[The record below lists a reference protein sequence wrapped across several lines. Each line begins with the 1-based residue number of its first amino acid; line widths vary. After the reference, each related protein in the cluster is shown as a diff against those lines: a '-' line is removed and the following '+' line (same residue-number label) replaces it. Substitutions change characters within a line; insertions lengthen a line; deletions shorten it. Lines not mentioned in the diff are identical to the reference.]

1 MSATPPTPTPLIDR
15 LVERRVKDPRGFY
28 ARVVERPRPDWKGGE
43 PLMVIAADHPARGAL
58 KVGSDQYAMA
68 DRENLLERCV
78 TALSRPGVNGFLGT
92 SDMVQDLANLG
103 ALDGKVVFGSMNR
116 GGFAGASFEIDDR
129 MTGYDVEGIIAQDL
143 AGGKMLMR
151 YDFEDDSTAET
162 VATCAA
168 GIDGLAR
175 AGRIAMV
182 EPFISARDDA
192 GRVVNDLSTEAVVKS
207 VAMTAGLGADSTW
220 TWLKL
225 PAVEGMEDVARASS
239 MPILLLGGEVSA
251 DAEAT
256 RRMWAQAL
264 APSTVQGLVLG
275 RSMLYPA
282 DGDVASAV
290 DNAVTLLEV

>member
-1 MSATPPTPTPLIDR
+1 MSGTPLIDT
-15 LVERRVKDPRGFY
+15 LVERRVADPRGFA
-28 ARVVERPRPDWKGGE
+28 ARVTERARPEWRRGE

-58 KVGSDQYAMA
+58 KAGSDQYAMA
-68 DRENLLERCV
+68 DRESLLKRCV

-103 ALDGKVVFGSMNR
+103 VLDGKVVFGSMNR

-129 MTGYDVEGIIAQDL
+129 MTGYDVRGVIDQDL

-151 YDFEDDSTAET
+151 YDFEDRDTAET
-162 VATCAA
+162 VATCASTVDA
-168 GIDGLAR
+168 LAR
-175 AGRIAMV
+175 ADRIAMV
-182 EPFISARDDA
+182 EPFISSRDA
-192 GRVVNDLSTEAVVKS
+192 SGRVINDLSTEAVVKS
-207 VAMTAGLGADSTW
+207 VAMTAGLGADSAW

-256 RRMWAQAL
+256 RRMWTQAL

-275 RSMLYPA
+275 RSLLYPL
-282 DGDVASAV
+282 DGDVAAAV
-290 DNAVTLLEV
+290 DNAVKLLEV

>member
-1 MSATPPTPTPLIDR
+1 MSAAPLIDK
-15 LVERRVKDPRGFY
+15 LVERRVSDPRGFADRVAER
-28 ARVVERPRPDWKGGE
+28 ARSDWKGGE

-58 KVGSDQYAMA
+58 RAGSDQYAMA
-68 DRENLLERCV
+68 DRESLLERCV

-103 ALDGKVVFGSMNR
+103 VLDGKVVFGSMNR

-129 MTGYDVEGIIAQDL
+129 MTGYDVEGVVSQDL
-143 AGGKMLMR
+143 TGGKMLMR
-151 YDFEDDSTAET
+151 YDFEDRDTAET

-168 GIDGLAR
+168 TVDALAR

-182 EPFISARDDA
+182 EPFISGRDA
-192 GRVVNDLSTEAVVKS
+192 SGRVVNDLSTEAVVKS
-207 VAMTAGLGADSTW
+207 VAMTAGLGADSAW

-225 PAVEGMEDVARASS
+225 PAVEGMEEVARASS

-275 RSMLYPA
+275 RSLLYPS
-282 DGDVASAV
+282 DGDVAAAV
-290 DNAVTLLEV
+290 DNAVKLLEV

>member
-1 MSATPPTPTPLIDR
+1 MSATPLIDK
-15 LVERRVKDPRGFY
+15 LVERRVADPTEFS
-28 ARVVERPRPDWKGGE
+28 ARVAERARSDWRGGE

-58 KVGSDQYAMA
+58 RAGSDRFAMA
-68 DRENLLERCV
+68 DREALLERCV

-129 MTGYDVEGIIAQDL
+129 MTGYDVEGVVSQDL

-151 YDFEDDSTAET
+151 YDFEDRDTAET

-168 GIDGLAR
+168 TVDELAR
-175 AGRIAMV
+175 AQKIAMV
-182 EPFISARDDA
+182 EPFISRRDA
-192 GRVVNDLSTEAVVKS
+192 SGRVVNDLSTEAVVKS
-207 VAMTAGLGADSTW
+207 VAMTAGLGADSAW

-275 RSMLYPA
+275 RSMLYPPTA
-282 DGDVASAV
+282 TWPPPST
-290 DNAVTLLEV
+290 TLSHYWRSDHS

>member
-1 MSATPPTPTPLIDR
+1 MSASPLLDS
-15 LVERRVKDPRGFY
+15 LVERRVKDPRGYY
-28 ARVVERPRPDWKGGE
+28 ARVVERRRPDWRGGE

-58 KVGSDQYAMA
+58 MAGSDQYAMA
-68 DRENLLERCV
+68 DRETLLEHCL

-116 GGFAGASFEIDDR
+116 GGFAGSSFEIDDR
-129 MTGYDVEGIIAQDL
+129 MTGYDVEGVIAQDL
-143 AGGKMLMR
+143 AGGKILMR
-151 YDFEDDSTAET
+151 YDLEDDATAKT

-168 GIDGLAR
+168 SIDGLAR

-182 EPFISARDDA
+182 EPFISTRDVADK
-192 GRVVNDLSTEAVVKS
+192 VVNDLSTEAVVKS

-225 PAVEGMEDVARASS
+225 PAVEGMDDVARASS
-239 MPILLLGGEVSA
+239 MPILLLGGEVSENA
-251 DAEAT
+251 VAT
-256 RRMWAQAL
+256 RRMWSQAL

-290 DNAVTLLEV
+290 DNAVALLEV

>member
-1 MSATPPTPTPLIDR
+1 MSATPLIDK
-15 LVERRVKDPRGFY
+15 LVERRVADPTEFS
-28 ARVVERPRPDWKGGE
+28 ARVAERARSDWRGGE

-58 KVGSDQYAMA
+58 RAGSDRFAMA
-68 DRENLLERCV
+68 DREALLERCV

-129 MTGYDVEGIIAQDL
+129 MTGYDVEGVVSQDL

-151 YDFEDDSTAET
+151 YDFEDRDTAET

-168 GIDGLAR
+168 TVDELAR
-175 AGRIAMV
+175 AQKIAMV
-182 EPFISARDDA
+182 EPFISRRDA
-192 GRVVNDLSTEAVVKS
+192 SGRVVNDLSTEAVVKS
-207 VAMTAGLGADSTW
+207 VAMTAGLGADSAW

-275 RSMLYPA
+275 RSMLYPP
-282 DGDVASAV
+282 DGDVAAAV

>member
-1 MSATPPTPTPLIDR
+1 MSGTPLIDK
-15 LVERRVKDPRGFY
+15 LVERRVGDPRGFS
-28 ARVVERPRPDWKGGE
+28 ARVVERARPTWRSGQ

-58 KVGSDQYAMA
+58 GAGSDRNAMA
-68 DRENLLERCV
+68 DRESLLERCV

-103 ALDGKVVFGSMNR
+103 VLDGKVVFGSMNR
-116 GGFAGASFEIDDR
+116 GGFAGSSFEIDDR
-129 MTGYDVEGIIAQDL
+129 MTGYTVQGVVDQDL

-151 YDFEDDSTAET
+151 YDFEDRDTAET
-162 VATCAA
+162 VATCAVTV
-168 GIDGLAR
+168 DRLAT
-175 AGRIAMV
+175 AQKIAMV
-182 EPFISARDDA
+182 EPFISGRNEA

-207 VAMTAGLGADSTW
+207 VAMTAGLGADSAW

-239 MPILLLGGEVSA
+239 MPILLLGGEVSS

-256 RRMWAQAL
+256 RRMWSQAL

>member
-1 MSATPPTPTPLIDR
+1 MTTTPLIDS

-28 ARVVERPRPDWKGGE
+28 ARVVERERPDWRGGE

-68 DRENLLERCV
+68 DREALLERCV

-116 GGFAGASFEIDDR
+116 GGFAGATFEIDDR
-129 MTGYDVEGIIAQDL
+129 MTGYDVEGVIAQDL

-151 YDFEDDSTAET
+151 YDFEDGSTAET
-162 VATCAA
+162 VATCATNV
-168 GIDGLAR
+168 DGLAR

-182 EPFISARDDA
+182 EPFISTRDA
-192 GRVVNDLSTEAVVKS
+192 SGKVVNDLSTEAVVKS

-225 PAVEGMEDVARASS
+225 PAVEGMEEVARASS
-239 MPILLLGGEVSA
+239 MPILLLGGEVSE

>member
-1 MSATPPTPTPLIDR
+1 MSATPLIDK
-15 LVERRVKDPRGFY
+15 LVERRVADPRGFA
-28 ARVVERPRPDWKGGE
+28 ARVAGRARSDWKGGE

-58 KVGSDQYAMA
+58 RAGSDQYAMA
-68 DRENLLERCV
+68 DRESLLERCV

-103 ALDGKVVFGSMNR
+103 VLDGKVVFGSMNR

-129 MTGYDVEGIIAQDL
+129 MTGYDVEGVVSQDL

-151 YDFEDDSTAET
+151 YDFEDRDTAET

-168 GIDGLAR
+168 TVDALAR

-182 EPFISARDDA
+182 EPFISGRDA
-192 GRVVNDLSTEAVVKS
+192 NGRVVNDLSTEAVVKS
-207 VAMTAGLGADSTW
+207 VAMTAGLGADSAW

-225 PAVEGMEDVARASS
+225 PAVEGMEEVARASS

-275 RSMLYPA
+275 RSLLYPS
-282 DGDVASAV
+282 DGDVAAAV
-290 DNAVTLLEV
+290 DNAVKLLEV

>member
-1 MSATPPTPTPLIDR
+1 MSTTPLIDS
-15 LVERRVKDPRGFY
+15 LVERRVKDPRGFQ
-28 ARVVERPRPDWKGGE
+28 ARVIDRERPRWHGGE

-58 KVGSDQYAMA
+58 RVGADEYAMA
-68 DRENLLERCV
+68 DRESLLERCV

-103 ALDGKVVFGSMNR
+103 ALEGKVVFGSMNR
-116 GGFAGASFEIDDR
+116 GGLRGASFEIDDR
-129 MTGYDVEGIIAQDL
+129 MTGYDVDGVIGQDL

-151 YDFEDDSTAET
+151 YDFEDSSTSDT
-162 VATCAA
+162 VAACASS
-168 GIDGLAR
+168 IDALAR

-182 EPFISARDDA
+182 EPFISRRDA
-192 GRVVNDLSTEAVVKS
+192 TGKLVNDLSTQAVVKS
-207 VAMTAGLGADSTW
+207 VAMTAGLAADSTW

-225 PAVEGMEDVARASS
+225 PAVEGMEEVARASS
-239 MPILLLGGEVSA
+239 MPILLLGGELSDDV
-251 DAEAT
+251 EAT
-256 RRMWAQAL
+256 RRMWARAL